1 MNHIKKTAAAALLTG
16 LLAAGITG
24 SCLAAPS
31 SSTETLAGVSDTVSQ
46 PAEEGNILP
55 PNIQKPGASSD
66 NSFATAQNGHKVA
79 IDPGHQGNWVDM
91 SAPEPMAPGSSEMK
105 AKATTGTSGV
115 YSGLHEFEL
124 NLQVSLLLKEEL
136 ISRGYE
142 VVMTREDND
151 TAISNME
158 RAQLAANEGA
168 EILVRIHA
176 NGSDDHSVNGTLAM
190 VPSPE
195 NPYVGHL
202 YNQCYSLGENVLNGY
217 CDSTGFANLGIQ
229 YYDNMSGINWST
241 IPVTI
246 LEMGFMTNEHD
257 DLTMADSSFWPV
269 MAEGIANGIDSY
281 FAG

>member
-1 MNHIKKTAAAALLTG
+1 MHKLKKAAAAVFFAG
-16 LLAAGITG
+16 LFAAGIAG
-24 SCLAAPS
+24 ASAVSASDSSAENLVGVDHAPV
-31 SSTETLAGVSDTVSQ
+31 T
-46 PAEEGNILP
+46 EEGNILP
-55 PNIQKPGASSD
+55 PNISKPGSSSG
-66 NSFATAQNGHKVA
+66 NAFGTSLNGHKVA

-91 SAPEPMAPGSSEMK
+91 SAQEPMAPGSSETK
-105 AKATTGTSGV
+105 AKATTGTTGV

-190 VPSPE
+190 VPSPD

-202 YNQCYSLGENVLNGY
+202 YSQCYSLGESVLNAY
-217 CDSTGFANLGIQ
+217 CENTGFTNLGVQ

-246 LEMGFMTNEHD
+246 LEMGFMSNESD

-269 MAEGIANGIDSY
+269 MAEGIANGIDNY
-281 FAG
+281 FAQ

>member
-1 MNHIKKTAAAALLTG
+1 MRNRNKTAAVFFAGLLTAGLISTAAAA
-16 LLAAGITG
+16 
-24 SCLAAPS
+24 
-31 SSTETLAGVSDTVSQ
+31 SDSV
-46 PAEEGNILP
+46 AL
-55 PNIQKPGASSD
+55 
-66 NSFATAQNGHKVA
+66 NGHKVA

-91 SAPEPMAPGSSEMK
+91 SAPEPIAPGSSETK

-115 YSGLHEFEL
+115 YSGLNEFEL

-136 ISRGYE
+136 LSRGYE

-158 RAQLAANEGA
+158 RAQLAAEEGA
-168 EILVRIHA
+168 EVLVRIHA
-176 NGSDDHSVNGTLAM
+176 NGSEDNSVNGALSM

-195 NPYVGHL
+195 NPYIGQL
-202 YNQCYSLGENVLNGY
+202 FDQCYSLGENVLNAY

-246 LEMGFMTNEHD
+246 LEMGFMSNEHD
-257 DLTMADSSFWPV
+257 DLTMADEAFWPV
-269 MAEGIANGIDSY
+269 MAQGIADGIDNY
-281 FAG
+281 FTEDIQ